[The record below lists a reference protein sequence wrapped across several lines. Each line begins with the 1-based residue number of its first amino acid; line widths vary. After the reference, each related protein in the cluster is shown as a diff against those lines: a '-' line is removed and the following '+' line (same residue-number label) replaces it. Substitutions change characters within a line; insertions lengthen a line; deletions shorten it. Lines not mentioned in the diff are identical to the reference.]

1 MSNGPMD
8 EWRAIQVSGAAKLS
22 YPAGADS
29 AVGIALLGVDP
40 IIEGRKCIQWNIS
53 ELNLPL

>member
-1 MSNGPMD
+1 MD